1 MPYMDKTV
9 TTRVPPDLWKRVKRE
24 AKLHKLK
31 MYHIFEEAL
40 ILWMA
45 NRDRPRKRD
54 AA

>member
-1 MPYMDKTV
+1 MDKPV
-9 TTRVPPDLWKRVKRE
+9 TTKVPPDLWRRVKRE

-40 ILWMA
+40 LLWLA
-45 NRDRPRKRD
+45 NRDNIRKAD